1 MSTTYR
7 FLLRR
12 SPRALGAAYAVFI
25 SLFALDV
32 WGTGAGFWNELA
44 AFLIHLLPVYFILGA
59 LVIAWKNPRVGGI
72 LFIVLAT
79 GFGLAFGRGEI
90 VTLLLMAMVPT
101 AIGLL
106 FIGDGCIDQ
115 AELRPRM

>member
-7 FLLRR
+7 SLLRW
-12 SPRALGAAYAVFI
+12 SPRALGGAYAVFI

-32 WGTGAGFWNELA
+32 GGAGAGFWNELA
-44 AFLIHLLPVYFILGA
+44 GFLIHLLPTYFILGA
-59 LVIAWKNPRVGGI
+59 LVIAWKNPWLGGV

-79 GFGLAFGRGEI
+79 AFGLVFAGGG
-90 VTLLLMAMVPT
+90 VPTLLLVAMVPT

-106 FIGDGCIDQ
+106 FMGDGCINRV
-115 AELRPRM
+115 ELRPRL